1 MLPPLKFKLNAK
13 GRVTK
18 RKVELLAADTREE
31 GDGKLAL
38 AKVMA
43 GLLGLS
49 SDDIF
54 RRAERELR
62 RKGRVRHTIIAA
74 LAILAVAAT
83 GSAIYAWQQLKTD
96 EAFLTATL
104 KRATDIVDMAVSPR
118 RKRTA
123 CRARPRLPA
132 QAAQ

>member
-1 MLPPLKFKLNAK
+1 
-13 GRVTK
+13 
-18 RKVELLAADTREE
+18 
-31 GDGKLAL
+31 
-38 AKVMA
+38 MA

-104 KRATDIVDMAVSPR
+104 KRATDIVDMAVSQAETYGVPR
-118 RKRTA
+118 KAT
-123 CRARPRLPA
+123 PA
-132 QAAQ
+132 GSGRSVMVSL